1 METVL
6 ATKDLTKVFSHHMA
20 VNHVNLNVQRGDI
33 YGFIGKNGAGKTT
46 LMRMAAGLAAPT
58 SGEILLFDST
68 DLQQQR
74 KRIGTVI
81 ENPAIYPNMTAVQN
95 MEVQRRLLGIRDKSA
110 VQQTLQT
117 VGLADAGKKKAKNFS
132 LGMKQ
137 RLGIGLALLGNPDF
151 LILDEPNNGL
161 DPEGIKEIRDLIL
174 KLNAESG
181 ITILISSHILGE
193 LSKVATRYGII
204 NNGVIIDE
212 FTAPELEER
221 CKSNLTIR
229 VDDVQKACN
238 VLETVLQT
246 KNYQIQPDNSIALFD
261 FLEESGKVNAEL
273 SKNGVMV
280 ESISV
285 TGQDLEAY
293 FLALIGGGA
302 NG

>member
-6 ATKDLTKVFSHHMA
+6 TTKGLTKVFAHKFA
-20 VNHVNLNVQRGDI
+20 VNNVNLNVHRGDI

-58 SGEILLFDST
+58 SGEILLFEST
-68 DLQQQR
+68 DLAQQR
-74 KRIGTVI
+74 RRIGTVI
-81 ENPAIYPNMTAVQN
+81 ENPAIYPALTAVQN
-95 MEVQRRLLGIRDKSA
+95 MEVQRRLLGIRDDSCI
-110 VQQTLQT
+110 QQTLQT

-174 KLNAESG
+174 KLNTEKSL
-181 ITILISSHILGE
+181 TILISSHILGE
-193 LSKVATRYGII
+193 LSKVATCYGII
-204 NNGVIIDE
+204 NNGILIDE
-212 FTAPELEER
+212 FSAQELEER
-221 CKSNLTIR
+221 CKSNLSIK
-229 VDDVQKACN
+229 VDDVQKASN

-246 KNYQIQPDNSIALFD
+246 KNYQILPDNTIALFD
-261 FLEESGKVNAEL
+261 FLEEPGKVNAEL
-273 SKNGVMV
+273 SKNGVLV

-293 FLALIGGGA
+293 FLTLIGGAA
-302 NG
+302 NV

>member
-6 ATKDLTKVFSHHMA
+6 TTKGLTKVFAHKFA
-20 VNHVNLNVQRGDI
+20 VNNVSMNVHPGDI

-74 KRIGTVI
+74 RRIGTVI
-81 ENPAIYPNMTAVQN
+81 ENPAIYPALTAVQN
-95 MEVQRRLLGIRDKSA
+95 MEVQRRLLGADESS
-110 VQQTLQT
+110 VQQTLQI

-151 LILDEPNNGL
+151 LILDEPINGL

-174 KLNAESG
+174 KLNKENG
-181 ITILISSHILGE
+181 ITVLISSHILGE
-193 LSKVATRYGII
+193 LSKVATCYGII
-204 NNGVIIDE
+204 SNGVLIDE
-212 FTAPELEER
+212 FSAQELETR
-221 CKSNLTIR
+221 CKSNLTIK
-229 VDDVQKACN
+229 VDDVQKASN

-246 KNYQIQPDNSIALFD
+246 KNYQILPDNTIALFD

-273 SKNGVMV
+273 SKNGVVV

-293 FLALIGGGA
+293 FLTLIGGGA
-302 NG
+302 NV

>member
-6 ATKDLTKVFSHHMA
+6 ATKGLTKTFSHRFA
-20 VNHVNLNVQRGDI
+20 VNNVNINVHRGDI

-68 DLQQQR
+68 DLSQQR

-95 MEVQRRLLGIRDKSA
+95 MEVQRRLLGINEESC
-110 VQQTLQT
+110 VQQTLQI

-174 KLNAESG
+174 KLNTEKSL
-181 ITILISSHILGE
+181 TILISSHILGE
-193 LSKVATRYGII
+193 LSKVATCYGII
-204 NNGVIIDE
+204 NNGILIDE
-212 FTAPELEER
+212 FSAQELEDR
-221 CKSNLTIR
+221 CKNNLTIR
-229 VDDVQKACN
+229 VDDVQKASN

-246 KNYQIQPDNSIALFD
+246 KNYQILPDNSIALFD
-261 FLEESGKVNAEL
+261 FLEEPGKVNAEL

-280 ESISV
+280 ESISM

-293 FLALIGGGA
+293 FLTLIGGVA
-302 NG
+302 NA